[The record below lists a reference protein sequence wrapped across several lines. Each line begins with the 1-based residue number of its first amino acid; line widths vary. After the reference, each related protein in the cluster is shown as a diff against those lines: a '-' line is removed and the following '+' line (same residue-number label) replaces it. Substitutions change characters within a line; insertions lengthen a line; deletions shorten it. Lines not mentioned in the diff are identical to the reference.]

1 MWQSHVEIEGY
12 SVVYFDCIAEL
23 WEVKGKAHVLRRFI
37 RYSRICEARMSPAL
51 NGSSVIWRFKHSN
64 TIEIRDEITFEIY
77 VGLPHILYMFKILV
91 FM

>member
-23 WEVKGKAHVLRRFI
+23 WKVKGEAHVLRRFI

-51 NGSSVIWRFKHSN
+51 NGSSVIRRFKHSN
-64 TIEIRDEITFEIY
+64 TVEICDGISFEIY
-77 VGLPHILYMFKILV
+77 MGLPHILYMFKILV